1 MLLTFATLAVNLL
14 VFGAHALLP
23 LRAARG
29 DAAVARLWSRAALP
43 ALGLA
48 SATTLF
54 ALRRAPDAA
63 LAWGITGPLTG
74 PLALR
79 LLLVAFVALVAADLL
94 ALVGG
99 DRLGRREWLV
109 IGVFGALALVLVTW
123 VSEMLRFGAGPVPMP
138 GPLLAG
144 ALLRVPLALAA
155 AELAVGRPRLF
166 TLLAGPALLVAVPL
180 WPLAHR
186 AALGVDLLTLASGAA
201 VLAGSRAL
209 PARLGRLAGVAGLL
223 LVTLFLA
230 RSVRVAETLGTSDH
244 LPVELL
250 AP

>member
-1 MLLTFATLAVNLL
+1 MGLTFATLALNLL
-14 VFGAHALLP
+14 VLGAHALLP

-29 DAAVARLWSRAALP
+29 DADIGRLWSRAALP

-48 SATTLF
+48 SVVTLV

-63 LAWGITGPLTG
+63 LAWRITGPLSG

-79 LLLVAFVALVAADLL
+79 LLLVALLALVAADLL

-99 DRLGRREWLV
+99 DRLGRREWRL
-109 IGVFGALALVLVTW
+109 IAVFGGLALLLGTW

-155 AELAVGRPRLF
+155 AELSVGRPRLC
-166 TLLAGPALLVAVPL
+166 TLLAGPALLAAVPL

-201 VLAGSRAL
+201 VMAGSRAL
-209 PARLGRLAGVAGLL
+209 PARWGRLAGAAGLL

-230 RSVRVAETLGTSDH
+230 RSVRVAETLGTGDQ